1 MAKNDLQLRRVV
13 LRKTFIFAG
22 CIAVLFAFT
31 GAASVDAQAIPSQVL
46 ALYPRNAGE
55 ITFMDVRALRNSPNY
70 EDFRTKVLPER
81 FRQLADWTKYIG
93 VDFDT
98 EVYQLSWAFIPAAEG
113 DQVGMVGI
121 AEGNFPAAEIQKLA
135 RDRKLPSSR
144 HAGSL
149 VLNLG
154 KNDQGREFVFAFADQ
169 NTAIFGFREI
179 AEQILDR
186 RAASGPSLLD
196 NRPMMDLI
204 RGLNGKS
211 PVWIA
216 LDSQF
221 TLLAVKQMLPQ
232 ISQVAGFETL
242 AARLQSATM
251 QFKLSDGLNGSAAL
265 RCQTANDALVVSKL
279 MQAAVTFQASRI
291 NESQPDLAKLL
302 GDLRMNQP
310 EDRVE
315 LSFVI
320 SQADLNKLI
329 ANNGLALKF

>member
-1 MAKNDLQLRRVV
+1 
-13 LRKTFIFAG
+13 
-22 CIAVLFAFT
+22 
-31 GAASVDAQAIPSQVL
+31 
-46 ALYPRNAGE
+46 
-55 ITFMDVRALRNSPNY
+55 
-70 EDFRTKVLPER
+70 
-81 FRQLADWTKYIG
+81 

-98 EVYQLSWAFIPAAEG
+98 EVYQLSWAFLPAADG

-121 AEGNFPAAEIQKLA
+121 AEGNFPAADIQKLA
-135 RDRKLPSSR
+135 RDRKLPNYR

-154 KNDQGREFVFAFADQ
+154 KNDQGREFVFAFADPT
-169 NTAIFGFREI
+169 TAIFGFREI

-196 NRPMMDLI
+196 NRAMMDLV
-204 RGLNGKS
+204 RGLNGNA

-216 LDSQF
+216 MDSQF

-232 ISQVAGFETL
+232 ISDVAGFETL

-279 MQAAVTFQASRI
+279 LQAAVTYQASRL
-291 NESQPDLAKLL
+291 NNSQPDLARVL
-302 GDLRMNQP
+302 GDLRMEQP
-310 EDRVE
+310 ADRVE
-315 LSFVI
+315 LSLVI
-320 SQADLNKLI
+320 SQADLTKLI